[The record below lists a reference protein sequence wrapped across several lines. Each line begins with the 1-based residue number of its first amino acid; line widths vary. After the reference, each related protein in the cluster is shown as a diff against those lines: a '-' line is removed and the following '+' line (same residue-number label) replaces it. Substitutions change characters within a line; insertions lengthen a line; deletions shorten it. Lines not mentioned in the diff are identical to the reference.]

1 MDRIPGG
8 WAKRSWPSERP
19 LSTWMVDFAARLT
32 QLDDWTGNPAEIPK
46 VTWVGAFYNPQAF
59 ITAILQVTAQ
69 KNKWE
74 LDKLQT
80 MSDVRKQFQV
90 SEVDSPSRDGAH
102 VNGFWMEGARWDVE
116 ANSILR
122 SFPKVM
128 FVQMPVLTVRG
139 ISSEA
144 SAGRGVYLC
153 PAYKTRFRANTLV
166 FYAQI
171 KTKTPFAQW
180 YVPRCGVPLVPRPPR
195 APPLPASPPLAQ
207 GPRRGGDGDGHRVGG
222 FCPLLD
228 SPS

>member
-171 KTKTPFAQW
+171 KTKTPMAQW
-180 YVPRCGVPLVPRPPR
+180 VLAGVAMVM
-195 APPLPASPPLAQ
+195 
-207 GPRRGGDGDGHRVGG
+207 DIE
-222 FCPLLD
+222 
-228 SPS
+228 

>member
-1 MDRIPGG
+1 
-8 WAKRSWPSERP
+8 
-19 LSTWMVDFAARLT
+19 MVDFAARLT

-180 YVPRCGVPLVPRPPR
+180 YVRTPRPAAPLPHPHSPLVPRP
-195 APPLPASPPLAQ
+195 Q
-207 GPRRGGDGDGHRVGG
+207 GPRRGGDGHGHRVGG